1 MRARLSIVAIAAV
14 GWLLSAVP
22 TAEAVFPGSNGR
34 IAFTRPDRILTME
47 PDGSDAVVVRRNA
60 SEPAWNAAGT
70 RIAFSGARRTG
81 KTDIFVM
88 AADGSDVR
96 GVTRFRPGFNL
107 APAWSPDG
115 RTIVFVHNAREGT
128 DLYSVGRRGRNLT
141 RLTTSPRIVERAPEW
156 SPDGSRILFSRARET
171 GAPTDE
177 DLYTIAPDGS
187 DLTRLTRSRLHDF
200 QGSWAPDGDRI
211 VFVRETPRLG
221 PKAFVMGADGSDAT
235 RLTNDALNEFW
246 PSFAPDGT
254 RIVVSRCEEFACDLY
269 LIDPD
274 GSNATPL
281 TGSPALDSRPDWQ
294 PV

>member
-1 MRARLSIVAIAAV
+1 LRVRASIVAIAAV
-14 GWLLSAVP
+14 GWLVSATP

-47 PDGSDAVVVRRNA
+47 PDGSDVVVIRRNA
-60 SEPAWNAAGT
+60 GEPAWNAAGT
-70 RIAFSGARRTG
+70 RIAFSGARRSG

-88 AADGSDVR
+88 AADGSEGRDL
-96 GVTRFRPGFNL
+96 TRFRPGFNL

-115 RTIVFVHNAREGT
+115 RTIVFVHNDREGT
-128 DLYSVGRRGRNLT
+128 DLYTVGRRGRNLT

-156 SPDGSRILFSRARET
+156 SPDGSRILFSRVRET
-171 GAPTDE
+171 GMPTDE
-177 DLYTIAPDGS
+177 DLFTIAPDGS

-211 VFVRETPRLG
+211 VFVRETRRLG

-235 RLTNDALNEFW
+235 RLTSDAPNEFW
-246 PSFAPDGT
+246 PAFSPDGA
-254 RIVVSRCEEFACDLY
+254 RISLSRCEELACDLY
-269 LIDPD
+269 VIDPD

-281 TGSPALDSRPDWQ
+281 TGSSPLDSRPDWQ
-294 PV
+294 PL